1 MPGIYSC
8 LTSAR
13 KSSMFCNIFVFN
25 ISAITCHINNM
36 THDVSLTNGKGR
48 LTGGAYDLGG
58 FWPGESVYGERASD
72 RGV

>member
-1 MPGIYSC
+1 LIDID
-8 LTSAR
+8 
-13 KSSMFCNIFVFN
+13 NI
-25 ISAITCHINNM
+25 IAITCHINNM

-58 FWPGESVYGERASD
+58 FWPGESVYGEGASD